1 MGRYSW
7 GDVFMSYSRAYAFST
22 LAVVTVLALPADG
35 QSVISTRSG
44 VVHFFEG
51 AVYLADKPLE
61 PHLGK
66 FPSMAKGA
74 ELRTAQGRAEVLLT
88 PGVFLRMGEGSAIRM
103 VANELSDTRVELLAG
118 LAIVDSAEPSPGT
131 SVTLIYRDW
140 TVHFLRQG
148 IYRIDSEPARLWV
161 HQGKAEVSAGTS
173 GEPIFVEQGMDVPFA
188 AVLVPERS
196 IDQPRDALDDWAEG
210 RQQSISADNTIAAN
224 IQDPGSMDS
233 LNPDPDSFTY
243 FPMLGLAPLGWGLS
257 SASSSLG
264 QYQPGFDSI
273 YLPGY
278 TCQPLMLRLMPS
290 GFGTPLHLP
299 SRVGGSPFPL
309 PLRVGG
315 SPSPLPRPHV
325 PPPTPVRPVPH
336 VGAHVGVHR

>member
-1 MGRYSW
+1 
-7 GDVFMSYSRAYAFST
+7 MSDSRAYALST
-22 LAVVTVLALPADG
+22 LAVVTVLALPAHG

-44 VVHFFEG
+44 VVHYFEG
-51 AVYLADKPLE
+51 AVYLAGEPLA

-140 TVHFLRQG
+140 NVRFPQQG
-148 IYRIDSEPARLWV
+148 IYRIDSEPPRLWV

-173 GEPIFVEQGMDVPFA
+173 EEPIFVEQGMDVPFA

-196 IDQPRDALDDWAEG
+196 VYQPRDALDDWAEG
-210 RQQSISADNTIAAN
+210 RQQSISADDAIAEN
-224 IQDPGSMDS
+224 IQDPGSMDT
-233 LNPDPDSFTY
+233 LNPGTDTFTY
-243 FPMLGLAPLGWGLS
+243 FPMLGIVSLGSGFS
-257 SASSSLG
+257 SASSYLG
-264 QYQPGFDSI
+264 LYQPGFNSI

-278 TCQPLMLRLMPS
+278 TYRPLMLGLVPG
-290 GFGTPLHLP
+290 GFRTPLHSP
-299 SRVGGSPFPL
+299 FGMGGSPFRL

-315 SPSPLPRPHV
+315 SPSPLPRV
-325 PPPTPVRPVPH
+325 PVPLTAPARPVPH
-336 VGAHVGVHR
+336 VGGHVGVHR

>member
-7 GDVFMSYSRAYAFST
+7 GDVFMPCSRAYAFST

-51 AVYLADKPLE
+51 AVYLADQPLE

-140 TVHFLRQG
+140 TVHFLQQG
-148 IYRIDSEPARLWV
+148 IYRIDSEPPRLWV

-188 AVLVPERS
+188 AALVPERS
-196 IDQPRDALDDWAEG
+196 IDQPRDALSEWAEG
-210 RQQSISADNTIAAN
+210 REQSISADNTIAAN
-224 IQDPGSMDS
+224 IQDPASMDS

-243 FPMLGLAPLGWGLS
+243 FPMLGLVPFGWGLS
-257 SASSSLG
+257 SASSSFGL
-264 QYQPGFDSI
+264 YQPGFNSI

-278 TCQPLMLRLMPS
+278 TYRPLILGLMP
-290 GFGTPLHLP
+290 GGLRTPLHLP
-299 SRVGGSPFPL
+299 FRVGVSPFPL
-309 PLRVGG
+309 PRLPV
-315 SPSPLPRPHV
+315 PLSA
-325 PPPTPVRPVPH
+325 PVRPVPH
-336 VGAHVGVHR
+336 VGMHVGVHR